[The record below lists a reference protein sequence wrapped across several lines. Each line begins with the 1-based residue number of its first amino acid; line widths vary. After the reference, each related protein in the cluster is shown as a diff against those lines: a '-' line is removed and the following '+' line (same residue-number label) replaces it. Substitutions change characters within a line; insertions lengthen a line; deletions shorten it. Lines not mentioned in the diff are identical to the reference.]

1 VSFKTRDVK
10 RIDELNGLE
19 QTANYGLVT
28 AYGAVGAALGGF
40 AALTLT
46 AVGVSEGAALTVGG
60 AAGAAEYV
68 GPATEHKPNLNPMNN
83 QRVLQVLQSVD
94 LHSADSS
101 WSVDL
106 NKPCEALAVLD
117 QMAMKAARTGDAV
130 ADASS
135 LKGAVTESKEKRS
148 VASEIGRMLSI
159 SLDSDNA
166 TLIHA
171 GEMK

>member
-1 VSFKTRDVK
+1 
-10 RIDELNGLE
+10 
-19 QTANYGLVT
+19 
-28 AYGAVGAALGGF
+28 
-40 AALTLT
+40 
-46 AVGVSEGAALTVGG
+46 
-60 AAGAAEYV
+60 
-68 GPATEHKPNLNPMNN
+68 
-83 QRVLQVLQSVD
+83 
-94 LHSADSS
+94 
-101 WSVDL
+101 
-106 NKPCEALAVLD
+106 
-117 QMAMKAARTGDAV
+117 V